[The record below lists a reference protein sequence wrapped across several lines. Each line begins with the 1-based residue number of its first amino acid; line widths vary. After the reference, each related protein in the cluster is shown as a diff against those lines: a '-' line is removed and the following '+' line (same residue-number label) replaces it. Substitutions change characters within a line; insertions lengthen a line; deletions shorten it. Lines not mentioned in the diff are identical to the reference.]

1 MDLTSIKKIWV
12 RESKTNSVY
21 VDNLVEKCKQEL
33 IEQGL
38 DEDNSKFYPYLVIKV
53 KKKLK
58 IESNSVT
65 LKRFKNFLDKEK

>member
-1 MDLTSIKKIWV
+1 MDLNPLIKQWT
-12 RESKTNSVY
+12 RESKRPKVY
-21 VDNLVEKCKQEL
+21 VENLTEACKVEL

-38 DEDNSKFYPYLVIKV
+38 EETNPKFYPYLIIKM

-65 LKRFKNFLDKEK
+65 LKRFKTFLDKEN